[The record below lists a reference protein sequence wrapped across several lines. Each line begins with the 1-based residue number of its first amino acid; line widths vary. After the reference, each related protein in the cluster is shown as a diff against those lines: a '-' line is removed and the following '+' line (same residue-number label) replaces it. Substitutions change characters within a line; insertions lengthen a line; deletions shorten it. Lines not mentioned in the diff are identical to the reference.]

1 MSGEEKT
8 RAQLQE
14 EIDDLR
20 SKLSTLRYA
29 EEQRQHVE
37 ETLRRSEQEKE
48 LILENIFDLV
58 VFRNKH
64 METVWASKP
73 LREWLHCT
81 RENVVGRVCY
91 KARYGRDEPCE
102 ECWVI
107 KTMVTGRPQKRE
119 NRSPDGR
126 MWFVTCNPVFDETGA
141 ITGTV
146 EISQDITERKEVEEQ
161 LNQSLERLQKLI
173 EGTKYAL
180 TRIVDVK
187 DPYTSG
193 HQRRVTQLA
202 CAIGRQMQLPSNQ
215 IDGINLAGL
224 LHDVGK
230 IAVPGEILNKP
241 RGLTELEFSIVKTHP
256 QVAYDILKTIEF
268 PWPIAEII
276 FQHHERLDGSGY
288 PKGLLGDKILF
299 EARLLAVA
307 DVVEAISSH
316 RPYRPALGVEVAL
329 SEITQYEGSRFD
341 PEIVEQC
348 VRLFNDFGFTFNE
361 T

>member
-1 MSGEEKT
+1 MS
-8 RAQLQE
+8 
-14 EIDDLR
+14 EIDKTKEELENEIKELR
-20 SKLSTLRYA
+20 TRLSTLKYA
-29 EEQRQHVE
+29 EDQRSQVE
-37 ETLRRSEQEKE
+37 ETLRQSEQEKA
-48 LILENIFDLV
+48 LILENICDLV
-58 VFRNKH
+58 VYRNKH
-64 METVWASKP
+64 METIWASRP
-73 LREWLHCT
+73 LLDWLHCT
-81 RENVVGRVCY
+81 KEEVIGRVCY

-107 KTMVTGRPQKRE
+107 KAMVTGRPQKRE
-119 NRSPDGR
+119 NRSPDGKV
-126 MWFVTCNPVFDETGA
+126 WFVTCNPVFDETGA
-141 ITGTV
+141 IIGTV
-146 EISQDITERKEVEEQ
+146 EISQDITERKDAEEQ
-161 LNQSLERLQKLI
+161 LNQSLERLEKLI

-202 CAIGRQMQLPSNQ
+202 CAIGKDMDLSKNQ
-215 IDGINLAGL
+215 IDGLNLAGL

-268 PWPIAEII
+268 PWPIADIV

-288 PKGLLGDKILF
+288 PEGLEGDRILF
-299 EARLLAVA
+299 EARVLAVA

-316 RPYRPALGVEVAL
+316 RPYRPALGIEAAL
-329 SEITQYEGSRFD
+329 KEITLYKGLRFD
-341 PEIVEQC
+341 SDVVGSC
-348 VRLFNDFGFTFNE
+348 VHLFRERGFTFNDK
-361 T
+361 